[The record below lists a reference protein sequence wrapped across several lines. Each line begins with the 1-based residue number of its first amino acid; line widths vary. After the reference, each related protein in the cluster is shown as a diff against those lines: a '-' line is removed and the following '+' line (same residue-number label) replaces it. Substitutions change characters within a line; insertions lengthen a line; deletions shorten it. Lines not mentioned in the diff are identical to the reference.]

1 MASAQQIIALVRS
14 HTRGDDDRFRTIA
27 GQLASEAERRGQNRI
42 AAELKGLLSDVVADL
57 VGRHGVVRKSD
68 DPIPIHRL
76 RGELSGL
83 MAVTMPEARLTH
95 MVMDDP
101 LRSRLTKIVKEQQQR
116 ERLLE
121 RALAPR
127 RKFLLVGPPGT
138 GKTTSASAIAGELAL
153 PLFTVQLDGL
163 ITRYMGDTASK
174 LRLIFDAMSERRGVY
189 FFDEV
194 DALATQRGGDNDV
207 GEARR
212 ILNSFLMM
220 LDDEKSSSLIFAATN
235 HPELLDRAF
244 FRRFQARI
252 EFRNPEPV
260 LVRPLLEILLMN
272 FQLDDIDW
280 QTVEN
285 AVEGLSHAEISLA
298 GDDAARDAV
307 LENGGVLTTQLL
319 VESLTENRRSGR

>member
-27 GQLASEAERRGQNRI
+27 GQLASDAERRGQNRI
-42 AAELKGLLSDVVADL
+42 AAELRGLLAEV
-57 VGRHGVVRKSD
+57 VGRAGVVRKSD
-68 DPIPIHRL
+68 DPIPMHRL

-83 MAVTMPEARLTH
+83 MAVTMPEARLAH
-95 MVMDDP
+95 MVMDDR
-101 LRSRLTKIVKEQQQR
+101 LRSRLSKIVKEQQQR

-220 LDDEKSSSLIFAATN
+220 LDEEKSSSLIFAATN

-252 EFRNPEPV
+252 EFRNPEPL
-260 LVRPLLEILLMN
+260 LVRPLLESLLAN
-272 FQLDDIDW
+272 FDLDGIDW
-280 QTVEN
+280 HTIER
-285 AVEGLSHAEISLA
+285 AAEGLSHAEISLA

-307 LENGGVLTTQLL
+307 LDNGGILTTQQL
-319 VESLTENRRSGR
+319 VEMLTENRHSGR